1 MEPIAMLGFVA
12 NIVQLVDAAGK
23 AFSICREIYTL
34 GETVEDARMASTS
47 KHLLDAYDELKMST
61 NASNSSS
68 GTAGTGDHLILLATQ
83 CSQTARVLK
92 GELDSIRKAPGGG
105 LCGTIKTA
113 WLKKRK
119 TKKIDKLKLALDEY
133 QKTLDSRVLIDAR
146 QALSDLSVEQEVQGK
161 NFEVQLSR
169 MSSGIKAC
177 QSAFADQLRLEIDKY
192 NLASNAQHETTREHV
207 KAAIHDLTLSQK
219 AHVVEQN
226 KQYHS
231 QQQHDQILNSLNFIE
246 MHSRM
251 NNIEESHADT
261 FQWIFEQDAT
271 QPWDSFCDWLRD
283 DDAVYWI
290 KGKPGSG
297 KSTLMKFLIDD
308 ARTRDLLA
316 QWSSGQQPLIV
327 KFYFS
332 LSGTQMQRSL
342 KGFLCS
348 IVYQILQ
355 EDKLLI
361 EKLLYGHPGLL
372 LKRNPG
378 DWSLKELRETFLHS
392 VDLLDC
398 HLCIFLDGLDEFDQ
412 DDDVDKL
419 LNLLNVILKSGK
431 AKICAS
437 SRPEHYIAKR
447 MAGYKQL
454 RLQDL
459 TASDM
464 EICIRTTLEETRAR
478 CRPASIS
485 NRYFEWIVE
494 AIVSKADG
502 VFLWV
507 HYALSSLVR
516 GMRKE
521 DTFGDL
527 LRQIDRLPSGM
538 HQLYLQMWNRLN
550 EDKQLYQEQAADYFS
565 YAAESTEERP
575 ISLFELLVALYPQWQ
590 NIILSGLEPQ
600 DPIRLSR
607 DCVALKTHVITRS
620 AGLLE
625 FSTEL
630 DIEDG
635 YNLSIASSRSTETTS
650 HKDFGAHSLSD
661 QDDRSLFDS
670 AVDGHVKKI
679 KRINSQNGDLLRVE
693 PSHNGTPLAVHYR
706 SKLKYLHRTAR
717 DFLMDTEDGQKL
729 SGNPSGFPVVR
740 SNNILRARMAALVL
754 GFTDFHAIGVVGIMS
769 QIQRNSG
776 QYSHPQDETELVVIL
791 RRLCQILSIPGV
803 PHSHIGYPAFWEEDF
818 RDLDAGFVAEGFECA
833 AARKGFAKYIQNFVL
848 DRDSY
853 VDPYCRGLLAL
864 SAVTFTRSF
873 EDDFQGKIALF
884 SWLASNG
891 ANLRTPQTYEQVRV
905 ARSPASEIL
914 IRIDRAIPFS
924 DGTDGTLLTHLYNAI
939 CALLPYLVSQSWND
953 IVMLASGKIAKLDGS
968 QSHYVQISVLKLC
981 RLVMEHVESC
991 APQTLQWSYPDI
1003 SKEPLTRVVLIL
1015 GSDTYASHDPSAE
1028 WFRPSEVDSLYLG
1041 EALEAILF
1049 GDSAPHASSVA
1060 SGKELEA
1067 REVEVKKRS
1076 STIKRKQWELEYT
1089 TKLEREGK
1097 LGNASGLGPERL
1109 GDKWFVDTNSSFK
1122 LGDGSGKKGN

>member
-1 MEPIAMLGFVA
+1 MLGFVA
-12 NIVQLVDAAGK
+12 NIVQLVDAAAK
-23 AFSICREIYTL
+23 AFTICREIYTL

-47 KHLLDAYDELKMST
+47 KHLLDAYDELVRSPSRYIILFQLLGTFASLKDALTLRESNQKMST
-61 NASNSSS
+61 NAGNSSS
-68 GTAGTGDHLILLATQ
+68 GTAGSGNHLILLATQ

-161 NFEVQLSR
+161 NFEQQLSR

-192 NLASNAQHETTREHV
+192 NLASEAQHETTREHV
-207 KAAIHDLTLSQK
+207 TAAIYDLTLSQK
-219 AHVVEQN
+219 AHLVEQN
-226 KQYHS
+226 KQQHS

-316 QWSSGQQPLIV
+316 QWSSSQQPLIV
-327 KFYFS
+327 KFYFW

-348 IVYQILQ
+348 IVYQIFQ

-361 EKLLYGHPGLL
+361 EKLLCRDPGLL

-392 VDLLDC
+392 VDLLNC

-419 LNLLNVILKSGK
+419 LNLLNDILKSGK

-464 EICIRTTLEETRAR
+464 EICIRRTLEETRAR

-575 ISLFELLVALYPQWQ
+575 ISLFELLVALDPQWQ

-607 DCVALKTHVITRS
+607 DCVALKTRVITRS

-679 KRINSQNGDLLRVE
+679 KRINSQNDDLPRVE
-693 PSHNGTPLAVHYR
+693 TSHNSTPLAVHYR

-754 GFTDFHAIGVVGIMS
+754 GLTDFHAIGVVSIMS

-873 EDDFQGKIALF
+873 EDDFHGKIALF

-891 ANLRTPQTYEQVRV
+891 ANLRTPQTYEQARV

-924 DGTDGTLLTHLYNAI
+924 DGTLLTHMYNVI

-981 RLVMEHVESC
+981 RLVMEHIELF
-991 APQTLQWSYPDI
+991 APQRLQW
-1003 SKEPLTRVVLIL
+1003 R
-1015 GSDTYASHDPSAE
+1015 
-1028 WFRPSEVDSLYLG
+1028 
-1041 EALEAILF
+1041 
-1049 GDSAPHASSVA
+1049 
-1060 SGKELEA
+1060 
-1067 REVEVKKRS
+1067 
-1076 STIKRKQWELEYT
+1076 
-1089 TKLEREGK
+1089 
-1097 LGNASGLGPERL
+1097 
-1109 GDKWFVDTNSSFK
+1109 
-1122 LGDGSGKKGN
+1122 